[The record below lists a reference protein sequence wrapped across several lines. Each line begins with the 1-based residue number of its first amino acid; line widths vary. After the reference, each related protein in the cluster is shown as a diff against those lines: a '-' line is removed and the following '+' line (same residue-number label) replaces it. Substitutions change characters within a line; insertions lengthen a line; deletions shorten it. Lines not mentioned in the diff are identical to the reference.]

1 MLNGYAV
8 HTTVALRD
16 DHEIDVLDDR
26 HSDLGEGPIWDE
38 RTGDVVWV
46 DIIGCA
52 VHTHRLAD
60 AAQRT
65 LTTPTAVGAVIPR
78 AQPGEG
84 WLVLLEDGP
93 ALLAENG
100 SVDALGTF
108 AEAGGRAPTT
118 ATRANDA
125 KCDPRGRCWCGT
137 MAWNQS
143 PQQGAL
149 YRLDPGARVPT
160 RILDD
165 VTISNGLAWSS
176 DARTMY
182 FIDTTTKC
190 ISTFDYDLDSA
201 TIANRRTLVE
211 APEADGWPDGMAID
225 ADDCLWV
232 AFWGGGAVRRYMPD
246 GRLDRVVT
254 FPCAQIT
261 SCAFVGPA
269 LDQLVVTSASHGL
282 AEPEPLAGSTFVL
295 DPGVTGTATAAFG
308 A

>member
-1 MLNGYAV
+1 MHVGV
-8 HTTVALRD
+8 
-16 DHEIDVLDDR
+16 DVLDDR
-26 HSDLGEGPIWDE
+26 RSYLGEGPIWDE
-38 RTGDVVWV
+38 RTGDVIWV

-60 AAQRT
+60 GAQRT
-65 LTTPTAVGAVIPR
+65 LSTPTAVGAVIPR
-78 AQPGEG
+78 AQRGEG
-84 WLVLLEDGP
+84 WLVLLQDGP
-93 ALLAENG
+93 SLLAENG
-100 SVDALGTF
+100 SVEALGTF

-137 MAWNQS
+137 MAWDQS
-143 PQQGAL
+143 PEQGAL
-149 YRLDPGARVPT
+149 YRLDPETRVPA

-182 FIDTTTKC
+182 FIDTTTQR

-201 TIANRRTLVE
+201 AITNRRTLVE
-211 APEADGWPDGMAID
+211 IPEADGWPDGMAID

-254 FPCAQIT
+254 FPCTQVT

-269 LDQLVVTSASHGL
+269 LDRLVVTSASHGL
-282 AEPEPLAGSTFVL
+282 AQPEPLAGSTFVL
-295 DPGVTGTATAAFG
+295 DPGVTGTATTPFG

>member
-1 MLNGYAV
+1 MHIGV
-8 HTTVALRD
+8 
-16 DHEIDVLDDR
+16 DVLDDR
-26 HSDLGEGPIWDE
+26 RSDLGEGPIWDE

-46 DIIGCA
+46 DITGCA
-52 VHTHRLAD
+52 VHMHRLAD
-60 AAQRT
+60 GAQRT
-65 LTTPTAVGAVIPR
+65 LSTPTAVGAVIPR
-78 AQPGEG
+78 AQSAEG
-84 WLVLLEDGP
+84 WLVLLQDGP
-93 ALLAENG
+93 SLLAENG
-100 SVDALGTF
+100 SVVALGTF

-143 PQQGAL
+143 PEQGAL

-182 FIDTTTKC
+182 YIDTTTHC
-190 ISTFDYDLDSA
+190 ISQFDYDLDSA
-201 TIANRRTLVE
+201 AITNRRTLVE
-211 APEADGWPDGMAID
+211 IPEVDGWPDGMAID
-225 ADDCLWV
+225 VDDCLWV

-254 FPCAQIT
+254 FPCSQVT

-269 LDQLVVTSASHGL
+269 LDRLVVTSASHGL

-295 DPGVTGTATAAFG
+295 DPGVTGTATTPFG